1 MLLPNG
7 HSVSRLMKA
16 FIGLGPYIRESQCK
30 GNRYFFDCLA
40 VCVSSKPSPEKREF
54 WGWWIDIEAD
64 EEGFVFYCQT
74 GLFDKLG
81 DWQPKAIKNAEIQ
94 KEIDENLQAFKQKL
108 QNYLTSLQLTFRP
121 MSEEQAKNINKSPS

>member
-7 HSVSRLMKA
+7 HSRSRLLKE
-16 FIGLGPYIRESQCK
+16 FISLGPYIRESQCK

-54 WGWWIDIEAD
+54 WGWWIDMDAD
-64 EEGFVFYCQT
+64 EEGFVFHCQT

-81 DWQPKAIKNAEIQ
+81 DWQPKPIKDAEIK
-94 KEIDENLQAFKQKL
+94 KEIDANLQEFLQKL
-108 QNYLTSLQLTFRP
+108 GNYLTSIKLTLRA
-121 MSEEQAKNINKSPS
+121 MDDEQVKNIDKSPV